1 MPPDSTENSRK
12 KSAFAYVFE
21 RFPTFTQTF
30 CFREVLAVR
39 QQGVDPQIYSIRTPK
54 EEPFQDFP
62 EELQKD
68 TCYVPQ
74 DLRTAL
80 KKCSKDI
87 PFKARVLLAAWRLV
101 KRIPD
106 RHRAQD
112 AAWLGTRLRADGVR
126 HVHSHFAGV
135 GARVIWWLKKFY
147 GIDYSFTAH
156 ANDVFCAEV
165 ETPVTREK
173 LFRDAKLVVT
183 VSDYSL
189 RFLQEKYP
197 FAASK
202 IHRVYN
208 GMNLDRFEKSN
219 PDAAN
224 PLILTI
230 GRYIPKKG
238 FLDLIDACA
247 ALKDRTFI
255 CQIIGQGPMEE
266 ELKQRVAAHGLEG
279 KVEITGPRSESEI
292 IALLRKTAIF
302 ALPCIDAGE
311 DGKDNLPTVIMEA
324 MAASVPV
331 VSTPVAGVPEM
342 VVDGETGYLIPEKNS
357 QVLAEKLRLL
367 LDDPAEARKMG
378 EKGRVHAEENF
389 ALHKTSAMLCEL
401 WRKYGA
407 LS

>member
-1 MPPDSTENSRK
+1 MSNP
-12 KSAFAYVFE
+12 FAYVFE

-39 QQGVDPQIYSIRTPK
+39 EQGLDPQIYSIRTPK

-62 EELQKD
+62 QELLSATQ
-68 TCYVPQ
+68 YIPQ
-74 DLRTAL
+74 DMKAAL
-80 KKCSKDI
+80 KSVRSEI
-87 PFKARVLLAAWRLV
+87 PFKARLLLAAWRLA
-101 KRIPD
+101 KQIPD
-106 RHRAQD
+106 RHRAQE
-112 AAWLGTRLRADGVR
+112 AAWLGTQLRKNGVR

-156 ANDVFCAEV
+156 ANDVFCEEV
-165 ETPVTREK
+165 ETPVTRAK
-173 LFRDAKLVVT
+173 LFRDAKLIVT
-183 VSDYSL
+183 VSDYSVKFL
-189 RFLQEKYP
+189 RERYP

-208 GMNLDRFEKSN
+208 GMNLDRFEKSI
-219 PDAAN
+219 PDPAN
-224 PLILTI
+224 PLILTV

-247 ALKDRTFI
+247 TLKDIPFT

-266 ELKQRVAAHGLEG
+266 ELKQRVASHGLEG
-279 KVEITGPRSESEI
+279 KIEITGPRSQSEI
-292 IALLRKTAIF
+292 ITLLGKTAIF

-311 DGKDNLPTVIMEA
+311 DGKDNLPTVLMEA
-324 MAASVPV
+324 MAASVPI

-342 VVDGETGYLIPEKNS
+342 VLDGETGYLVPEKNS
-357 QVLAEKLRLL
+357 PILANKLRLL
-367 LDDPAEARKMG
+367 LSDPSAALKMG
-378 EKGRVHAEENF
+378 EKGRAHAEQNF
-389 ALHKTSAMLCEL
+389 ALHKTSAMLCAL